1 MMLSV
6 KSHLLVRCDLCA
18 HKRTFWQASVEHLSF
33 YLFMVSCDEFCR
45 VKTQYNS
52 KILGITCE
60 GELSV
65 HVYAQSNLCE
75 KWDITHIIIGHQLN
89 GQQLEPEVNLAKR
102 SNTLKQWPTNCHVIQ
117 CCEVCL
123 TKEGKIPNKHTG
135 IIQNTTYFFSSDTI
149 LN

>member
-1 MMLSV
+1 MLSV

-65 HVYAQSNLCE
+65 YAQSNLCE
-75 KWDITHIIIGHQLN
+75 KMRYYPYYYRPPIEWTAIRTWSELGK
-89 GQQLEPEVNLAKR
+89 KR

-123 TKEGKIPNKHTG
+123 MKEGKIPNKHTG